1 MSSLVGIIRCRV
13 GTEAYCFE
21 MSCVA
26 SVHQGINLIPA
37 ENPAENGILGWVRS
51 SNKEDIPV
59 FRLADRW
66 QSALGTSSLNT
77 PDSLRR
83 QHIVVINSALGREG
97 YLVDSVS
104 RVLPVSVDQMRPVPM
119 LLNDPD
125 QCLFKSIV
133 LLRED
138 GQSEALSLLLA
149 PDRLHHRAIP
159 LAWQLPSETQLDMEA
174 TTPNQTTRHHNPGR
188 MVVFPLAA
196 SFEGRELLCGLS
208 TAQVVEIIERLPV
221 TPVPLAPPGIA
232 GFVMWRGQAV
242 PALQLNQSLGLADDT
257 SAERMLIV
265 QHAGQL
271 LALPTSSNLRQRR
284 LPLPHQ
290 PCLSL
295 KGLEPAALLGTY
307 QAEAEWLVIPDL
319 SQLTQRRS
327 SRELASQMTV

>member
-1 MSSLVGIIRCRV
+1 MTSLVGIIRCRV

-37 ENPAENGILGWVRS
+37 ENPATNGILGWIRS

-59 FRLADRW
+59 FRLADRL
-66 QSALGTSSLNT
+66 QPSFGTRSLNT
-77 PDSLRR
+77 SGSLRR
-83 QHIVVINSALGREG
+83 QHIVVINSALGQEG

-104 RVLPVSVDQMRPVPM
+104 RVLSVSVDQMRPVPM

-125 QCLFKSIV
+125 LCLFKSIV

-138 GQSEALSLLLA
+138 GQPDVMSLQLA
-149 PDRLHHRAIP
+149 AERLHHRAVP
-159 LAWQLPSETQLDMEA
+159 FASEVPSEVPSDMEA
-174 TTPNQTTRHHNPGR
+174 TQNQTTRHHNVGR

-232 GFVMWRGQAV
+232 GFVMWREQAV
-242 PALQLNQSLGLADDT
+242 PTLQLNQSLGLADDT

-319 SQLTQRRS
+319 SQFMRRRS
-327 SRELASQMTV
+327 SRELTSQMTV